1 MSRCLCRAVEID
13 KTPKTHVHTYI
24 HMCICTCMNICIYYI
39 YTCMDTSTYKY
50 TCIYTHT
57 YKVLH
62 LLRQSC
68 VVRPREVFYSDEC
81 RLGDLWNY
89 IIRVYLFKDI
99 GGIRSPEEFRR
110 ETSCHAFEATNN
122 CSRTGKSAHVKMGS
136 FQTY

>member
-1 MSRCLCRAVEID
+1 ME
-13 KTPKTHVHTYI
+13 T
-24 HMCICTCMNICIYYI
+24 N
-39 YTCMDTSTYKY
+39 TYKY